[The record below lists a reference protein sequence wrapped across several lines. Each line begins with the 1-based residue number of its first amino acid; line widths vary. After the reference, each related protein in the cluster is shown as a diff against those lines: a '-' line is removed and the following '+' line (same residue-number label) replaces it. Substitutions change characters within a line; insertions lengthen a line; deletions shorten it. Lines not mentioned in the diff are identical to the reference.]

1 MNPVLRLSCGL
12 GVLLLAACSPV
23 DAPMPAAKASVI
35 AATGLPVASRV
46 APLITVHKSPSC
58 GCCHV
63 WVERMEAAGFQ
74 VKVHDRDELDTVKQ
88 SLGVP
93 PRLASCHTAQVEGYV
108 LEGHVPAEDIHR
120 LLKQK
125 PDVRGLA
132 VPGMPRG
139 SPGMEMP
146 DGARDAYSVIAIG
159 RDGSMKE
166 FSRH

>member
-1 MNPVLRLSCGL
+1 MNIALRLSCWL
-12 GVLLLAACSPV
+12 GVALLSACSPA
-23 DAPMPAAKASVI
+23 DAPLPAAKASVI
-35 AATGLPVASRV
+35 EAAASPVPSRL

-63 WVERMEAAGFQ
+63 WVERMEAAGFR
-74 VKVHDRDELDTVKQ
+74 VKVHDRDDLDAVKQ

-93 PRLASCHTAQVEGYV
+93 PRMASCHTAEVEGYV
-108 LEGHVPAEDIHR
+108 LEGHVPAEDIQR
-120 LLKQK
+120 LLTQK

-146 DGARDAYSVIAIG
+146 DGTRDAYSVIAIG
-159 RDGSMKE
+159 RDGSLSE
-166 FSRH
+166 YARH